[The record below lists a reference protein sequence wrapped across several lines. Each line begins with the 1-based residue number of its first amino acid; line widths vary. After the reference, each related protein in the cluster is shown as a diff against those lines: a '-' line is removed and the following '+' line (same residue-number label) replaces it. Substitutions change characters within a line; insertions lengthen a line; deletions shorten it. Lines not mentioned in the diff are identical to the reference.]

1 MYQALYRK
9 YRPTN
14 FAEVIG
20 QEVTVK
26 TLKNAIENNKISH
39 AYLFTGPRGTGK
51 TSIAK
56 IFAKVVNCE
65 NPKDGLPCNEC
76 VSCKLVNNKQTT
88 DIIEIDA
95 ASNNGVDEIRNLKSK
110 ITLVPSNSKYKVYI
124 IDEVHM
130 LSTGAFNALLK
141 TLEEPP
147 SHVIFIL
154 ATTEPQKLPLTIL
167 SRCQR
172 YDFKRIPNDSIVERL
187 KIICSEEK
195 ININDD
201 ALYEIA
207 RISDGGMRDSISTLD
222 QIISYKNDNITMD
235 DIHMVNGT
243 LTQKDLSEFMNYIFN
258 RDIDSTLNLLDKYNN
273 DGKNIY
279 KLVDEIIFFLRNL
292 LIYNTTSNYLQSKQ
306 IDVEP
311 YKNIEISNT
320 DEIYTLIN
328 NLNILKTTMKDSTNI
343 KTIFEIEIL
352 KFLGIE
358 KHKNISQEIKK
369 EPVEKNSGKVEKEI
383 PVEKNGGKVEKVEKG
398 EENNNIVEKEKNKQQ
413 LDELKNIRIGNTL
426 SKFNKKKMLQ
436 LKEKKESVRTYI
448 LDDKAGKYASILLDG
463 EIKAASDEY
472 IIYMYEKE
480 SDVEFFNSN
489 LIDLEKIFEKS
500 VNEKFRMIAVEKTE
514 WDKIKDDFNNKKV
527 KYEYKEE
534 PEIVITENKKS
545 KSEIDELF
553 DGIVEYTEEEI

>member
-222 QIISYKNDNITMD
+222 QIISYKNDIITMD

-398 EENNNIVEKEKNKQQ
+398 EENNNIVEKEKNIQQ